1 MKRRVVITGMGALT
15 PLGIGSDKLWVSL
28 IAGKSGIDYITRFD
42 ATGYDTRF
50 GGEVRDFEPTEFMD
64 KKDARRM
71 DRFTQFAIAAARM
84 AVEDSGLK
92 LEDENPEIIGVTLGS
107 GIGGMETLTDQFMT
121 LIEKGPGRVSPF
133 FIPMMIANMA
143 AGQIAMFFKAKGPN
157 STVVTACASSADAIG
172 QAFRAIERGDA
183 DVMITGGAEAA
194 LVPIAFAGFCSMK
207 ALSTRNDDPKGAS
220 RPFDAGRDGF
230 VMGEG
235 GGMIILESLDHARAR
250 DAKVLAELVGYGA
263 TADAHHITEPAPEGE
278 GGARSM
284 IKALADAGLKPEDID
299 YINAHGTSTPKGDKF
314 ETMAIKK
321 VFGDHAR
328 KLAVSSTKSMTGHLL
343 GATGAVELIACVKT
357 MDEGLIPP
365 TINYE
370 VPDPECDLDYVP
382 NVARRAPVRVALS
395 NSFGFGGQNST
406 LIVRKYEE

>member
-1 MKRRVVITGMGALT
+1 MGALT
-15 PLGIGSDKLWVSL
+15 PLGIGSDKLWASL